1 MEKTGGIQMNE
12 RAYKTMT
19 GVGAGNL
26 AIGIILL
33 VVGLASGILMIVNG
47 GRLLKAKSDLMF

>member
-1 MEKTGGIQMNE
+1 MNE
-12 RAYKTMT
+12 KAYKTMT

>member
-1 MEKTGGIQMNE
+1 MNE
-12 RAYKTMT
+12 RAYNTMT